1 MFRVLTDHGYV
12 LCPNW
17 PRVCS
22 VCRNHNPVLSSF
34 MTYHQVCNK
43 SNATDVICGAGT
55 VYPFGVPEVTPVFRG
70 VRVARSLV
78 FFLRFCRLL
87 FFLLA
92 IVLSVFLRF
101 TSSGYSFDISKCFL
115 WWEGY
120 KWLLVFISRRY
131 AFSMSEHI
139 DITYIVL
146 ENGHREEIVEIRKSV
161 YLC

>member
-1 MFRVLTDHGYV
+1 MFCVLTDHGYV
-12 LCPNW
+12 PFVVITIRFFPHSWLITRSVT
-17 PRVCS
+17 RVTQRMLY
-22 VCRNHNPVLSSF
+22 VEQELFTR
-34 MTYHQVCNK
+34 
-43 SNATDVICGAGT
+43 
-55 VYPFGVPEVTPVFRG
+55 PEYQRSPPVFHG

>member
-1 MFRVLTDHGYV
+1 MSNQKYENL
-12 LCPNW
+12 
-17 PRVCS
+17 
-22 VCRNHNPVLSSF
+22 
-34 MTYHQVCNK
+34 NK
-43 SNATDVICGAGT
+43 TMNRTRQGAENKTNKTNLRKKQWKKKNGINGAGT
-55 VYPFGVPEVTPVFRG
+55 VYPSGVPEVTPVFRG

-78 FFLRFCRLL
+78 FFLWFCRLL

-131 AFSMSEHI
+131 TFSMSEHI

-146 ENGHREEIVEIRKSV
+146 ENGHREEIVEIRKCV
-161 YLC
+161 

>member
-1 MFRVLTDHGYV
+1 MLSWSYHFESFTVATMTWLTVTKY

-17 PRVCS
+17 PRVVVITIRFFPHSWLITRS
-22 VCRNHNPVLSSF
+22 VTR
-34 MTYHQVCNK
+34 
-43 SNATDVICGAGT
+43 
-55 VYPFGVPEVTPVFRG
+55 VTQRMFYVEQELFTRSEYQRSPPVFRG

-120 KWLLVFISRRY
+120 KWF
-131 AFSMSEHI
+131 
-139 DITYIVL
+139 
-146 ENGHREEIVEIRKSV
+146 
-161 YLC
+161 

>member
-1 MFRVLTDHGYV
+1 MFCVLTDHGYV
-12 LCPNW
+12 PFVVITIRFFPHSWLITRSVT
-17 PRVCS
+17 RVTQRMIYVEQELFTRS
-22 VCRNHNPVLSSF
+22 EYQRSP
-34 MTYHQVCNK
+34 
-43 SNATDVICGAGT
+43 
-55 VYPFGVPEVTPVFRG
+55 PVFRG

>member
-1 MFRVLTDHGYV
+1 MFCVLTDHGYV
-12 LCPNW
+12 PFVVITIRFFPHSWLITRSVT
-17 PRVCS
+17 RVTQRMLY
-22 VCRNHNPVLSSF
+22 VEQELFTR
-34 MTYHQVCNK
+34 
-43 SNATDVICGAGT
+43 
-55 VYPFGVPEVTPVFRG
+55 PEYQRSPPVFRG

-78 FFLRFCRLL
+78 FFLRFCGLL

>member
-1 MFRVLTDHGYV
+1 MFCVLTDHGYV
-12 LCPNW
+12 PFVVITIRFFPHSWLITRSVT
-17 PRVCS
+17 RVTQRMLY
-22 VCRNHNPVLSSF
+22 VEQELFTR
-34 MTYHQVCNK
+34 
-43 SNATDVICGAGT
+43 
-55 VYPFGVPEVTPVFRG
+55 PEYQRSPPVFRG